1 MVGEA
6 LVCVWHLGMGEA
18 QRRICLREADVGV
31 RCFGVLQ
38 KEDGSV
44 TEYPECL
51 NAPPMS
57 LVLWYWG
64 EGPGLETR
72 VTQPETVFHCSNYSF
87 FQ

>member
-1 MVGEA
+1 MGGEA

-57 LVLWYWG
+57 LVLRYCG
-64 EGPGLETR
+64 TR
-72 VTQPETVFHCSNYSF
+72 VGDQGYTA
-87 FQ
+87 